1 VLRDPDDE
9 RPPDARYD
17 MGNFTVRVDGRT
29 ERRPRLLVG
38 GELDLA
44 NLRRLRKLLARLI
57 ALRPDRIRVDLAE
70 VDLVETM
77 SAAGLLRAQREAEE
91 EGVALEIVGAQ
102 GTVAA
107 VLRLAAERSD
117 RLRP

>member
-1 VLRDPDDE
+1 MLRDPEDE
-9 RPPDARYD
+9 RPADAHYD
-17 MGNFTVRVDGRT
+17 VGNFTVRVDGRAGG
-29 ERRPRLLVG
+29 RPRLLVG

-57 ALRPDRIRVDLAE
+57 ALRPDRIHVDLAE

-77 SAAGLLRAQREAEE
+77 SAAGLLRAQREAQD
-91 EGVALEIVGAQ
+91 EGVPVEIVGAQ

-107 VLRLAAERSD
+107 VLRLAQQRSD
-117 RLRP
+117 RL